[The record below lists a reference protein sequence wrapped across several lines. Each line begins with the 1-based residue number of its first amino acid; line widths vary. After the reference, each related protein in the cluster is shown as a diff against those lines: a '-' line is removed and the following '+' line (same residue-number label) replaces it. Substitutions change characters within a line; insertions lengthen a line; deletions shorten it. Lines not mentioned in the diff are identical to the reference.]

1 MARKHMKTYLTSP
14 TVRKMGLKTTMRYH
28 LPLIRKTTIKKL
40 QINAGEV
47 MEKREASYTVGGN
60 VNWYN
65 YYGKEYRGSSKETK
79 SFHMIRNP
87 TYGHMSCKNHISK
100 IYKQPN
106 IHCCT
111 VYNSQ
116 DIKAS
121 STFIDRKEDKGDVV
135 HIDNRILLGHKMSEI
150 NPFAAACMDL
160 EPVLLSKFRMRK
172 TNIL

>member
-1 MARKHMKTYLTSP
+1 MY
-14 TVRKMGLKTTMRYH
+14 
-28 LPLIRKTTIKKL
+28 
-40 QINAGEV
+40 
-47 MEKREASYTVGGN
+47 
-60 VNWYN
+60 
-65 YYGKEYRGSSKETK
+65 
-79 SFHMIRNP
+79 
-87 TYGHMSCKNHISK
+87 
-100 IYKQPN
+100 PN